1 MKTAADQLEY
11 VGGAD
16 LKKIEFTGKLLPQ
29 RGDNVIR
36 GEDVANLMEFALRRN
51 SNKVIPVAYE
61 YSNDGDSVLS
71 FMRDTSKT
79 SFKAGLGACE
89 ATAGLSTSQMSSVI
103 VCQTRTV
110 RSELTPLVTSDFNTK
125 AEVLYRNAGIIGY
138 SDAEVAAIDG
148 VELSSGEK
156 IGVRSSILDRRIVL
170 NLFYFYQFFA
180 GKPLYITLGKTP
192 LIKSGTFT
200 WTDNVDA
207 CFTWHGDVDYVRDI
221 VNFYSTNEG
230 GLDPFQ
236 EQDYGSMLGLYTGT
250 NGVIGTDDNG
260 VECIV
265 WGNVNRWAYRL
276 PNADTIFYEVE
287 CPHAKSLTAIL
298 DLRIKQ
304 PGTHGNKASEG
315 KDKRVLYPVECKKG
329 GGDTFY
335 VTASFASTVE
345 NVMSLFAL
353 AGFELP
359 ELRYSDDGKKIICF
373 YSKGAAFG
381 LVLGVDFVVTEWDD
395 DSLM

>member
-1 MKTAADQLEY
+1 MKTAAAQFEY

-61 YSNDGDSVLS
+61 YSNDSDSVLS

-156 IGVRSSILDRRIVL
+156 IGVRSSILDRMVVL

-180 GKPLYITLGKTP
+180 GKPLYITAGRTP

-207 CFTWHGDVDYVRDI
+207 CFTWQGDVDYVRDI
-221 VNFYSTNEG
+221 VNFYYTNRGNEFRF
-230 GLDPFQ
+230 P
-236 EQDYGSMLGLYTGT
+236 EQYYGSMLGLYYGT
-250 NGVIGTDDNG
+250 NGVRVTNDGGYEYIG
-260 VECIV
+260 
-265 WGNVNRWAYRL
+265 WGDVNRWAYHL

-298 DLRIKQ
+298 DLRIKK
-304 PGTHGNKASEG
+304 PSNHGNLTAEDG
-315 KDKRVLYPVECKKG
+315 DKRVLYPVECEKG
-329 GGDTFY
+329 DGDTFY
-335 VTASFASTVE
+335 VTASFVSTVE
-345 NVMSLFAL
+345 KAMSLYAL

-359 ELRYSDDGKKIICF
+359 DMRYYDYNGDKHTTIGEN
-373 YSKGAAFG
+373 GAFG